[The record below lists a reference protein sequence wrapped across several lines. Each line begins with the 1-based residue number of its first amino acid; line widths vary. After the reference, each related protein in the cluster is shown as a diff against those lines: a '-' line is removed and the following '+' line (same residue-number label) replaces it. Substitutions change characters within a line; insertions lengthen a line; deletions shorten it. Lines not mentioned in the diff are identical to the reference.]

1 MSGTLHFLFF
11 LFRST
16 LTKTQKNQL
25 LFSGKMLTA
34 DFFVFGQFDQKTKNE
49 NGMNWTKVR
58 IFFQTFADQSEYL
71 SFKTLQLGPEQTICY
86 ITGVGPKNLG
96 PTQNLHYSP
105 NEIWSKTKPFF
116 WLVQLVFEYHRRA
129 IISRGLYI
137 FYSIFEDHFFVF
149 KEDFPE
155 NSSLM

>member
-1 MSGTLHFLFF
+1 M
-11 LFRST
+11 
-16 LTKTQKNQL
+16 
-25 LFSGKMLTA
+25 
-34 DFFVFGQFDQKTKNE
+34 
-49 NGMNWTKVR
+49 
-58 IFFQTFADQSEYL
+58 
-71 SFKTLQLGPEQTICY
+71 QLGPEQTICY

-155 NSSLM
+155 NSSLMYGYWLIFKSGLYLRAGYDGPHSVYQNWSKFCFWTCSASVQKWFHIMRWYSSKFKWVNMYLKSAYLYSRLSLC